1 MQEKHHIACHL
12 ESVLWR
18 SSPDISLR
26 TPDHY
31 KNLLICLLSGLQ
43 ELNLDVVL
51 GENVHITLLTR
62 FKRCLESLW
71 KRHVIFSVDQMHEVF
86 DTVLLGNDY
95 STGCRVVQ
103 VMCKGKSVTMIMMMI
118 VTIVIP
124 GTLKY
129 IK

>member
-1 MQEKHHIACHL
+1 
-12 ESVLWR
+12 
-18 SSPDISLR
+18 
-26 TPDHY
+26 
-31 KNLLICLLSGLQ
+31 
-43 ELNLDVVL
+43 
-51 GENVHITLLTR
+51 
-62 FKRCLESLW
+62 
-71 KRHVIFSVDQMHEVF
+71 MHEVF
-86 DTVLLGNDY
+86 DAVLLGNDY